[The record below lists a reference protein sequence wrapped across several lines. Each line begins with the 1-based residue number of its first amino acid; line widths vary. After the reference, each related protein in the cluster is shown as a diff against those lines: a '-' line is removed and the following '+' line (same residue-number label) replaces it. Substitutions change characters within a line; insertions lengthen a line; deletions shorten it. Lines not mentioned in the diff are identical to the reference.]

1 MISISHPQT
10 QHSRKL
16 TEAIAEANLL
26 ERFYTSLFYN
36 PSSFY
41 FLPAALRN
49 QIAKGFNNDIPIEL
63 VRNFWLFE
71 VLWRII
77 SLFTTKNFSN
87 KLNYY
92 NMWGFDSV
100 ISSKI
105 KKDNCN
111 IVIGFENSSYNTFKV
126 AKSLNKICVLDAASV
141 HYKHQ
146 MKYYKPDFPSSFIEK
161 INYKK
166 EKEIEYADYIVTL
179 SSFAASTYSE
189 FCSCKNIITIPLGV
203 DTSKFT
209 YKEKNINRKGF
220 NFLFVGN
227 ISYAKGVDV
236 LINAF
241 IKIKVED
248 VKLLIAGAKG
258 DAFELLKRDKRIQ
271 YIGKLDQ
278 DELNK
283 LYHQCE
289 VLILPSRLDGFGMV
303 VTEAMATG
311 TPVIVSTHTGAK
323 DLIKD
328 GINGWIFPDGDVM
341 ALKDLMTNVY
351 ENKVKLNDFGKAA
364 AESVREFNW
373 AKYKKNIQEFYF
385 MLLGK
390 TKLKSQ
396 DAFLS

>member
-16 TEAIAEANLL
+16 TEAIAEVNLL
-26 ERFYTSLFYN
+26 ERFYTALFYN

-49 QIAKGFNNDIPIEL
+49 QIAKGFNKDIPKEL
-63 VRNFWLFE
+63 VSNFWLFE
-71 VLWRII
+71 ALWRVI

-92 NMWGFDSV
+92 NMWGFDKV
-100 ISSKI
+100 ISNKI

-111 IVIGFENSSYNTFKV
+111 VVIGFENASYKTFKV

-146 MKYYKPDFPSSFIEK
+146 MKYYKPDFPNIFIEK
-161 INYKK
+161 INYRK

-189 FCSCKNIITIPLGV
+189 FCPGKKIITIPLGV

-209 YKEKNINRKGF
+209 YKEKNINKEDF

-227 ISYAKGVDV
+227 INYAKGIDI

-241 IKIKVED
+241 TQIKSKD
-248 VKLLIAGAKG
+248 VKLIIAGAKG
-258 DAFELLKRDKRIQ
+258 DAFELLRKDKRIQ
-271 YIGKLDQ
+271 YVGKLNQ
-278 DELNK
+278 HELNL
-283 LYHQCE
+283 LYHNCD

-323 DLIKD
+323 DLVID
-328 GINGWIFPDGDVM
+328 GINGWTFQDGDVL
-341 ALKDLMTNVY
+341 ALKNAMINIY
-351 ENKVKLNDFGKAA
+351 ENRVKLNDYGKMAL
-364 AESVREFNW
+364 ETVKKFTWNQ
-373 AKYKKNIQEFYF
+373 YKKNTQKLYSE
-385 MLLGK
+385 LLGLIK
-390 TKLKSQ
+390 
-396 DAFLS
+396 